1 MALFM
6 RRRDRHAAKA
16 QSAMEYLMT
25 YGWAI
30 LIISVVLGAL
40 YQIGAFNS
48 SSLTVRAPAGECKVL
63 RTSAAVNLVGQCSG
77 MLPKYVAQLDGASSY
92 VSGISDP
99 GSTATITGWFSFSQ
113 VAMSKGSSE
122 GVLGNV
128 YQHSANN
135 FLYFWGTNDYFGY
148 PFSSTNTWYFIAIEY
163 SGGVTTGA
171 TLYVNGVAYSVT
183 QQTGAHSVIGMTSI
197 GGPYGSVYFP
207 GFISNIQTYNT
218 TLDSDSIT
226 KLYQEGIGGAPVK
239 LQNLVGWWP
248 LNGDT
253 NDYSGK
259 NNNGVQN
266 FLTFASQYGK

>member
-1 MALFM
+1 
-6 RRRDRHAAKA
+6 
-16 QSAMEYLMT
+16 
-25 YGWAI
+25 
-30 LIISVVLGAL
+30 
-40 YQIGAFNS
+40 
-48 SSLTVRAPAGECKVL
+48 
-63 RTSAAVNLVGQCSG
+63 
-77 MLPKYVAQLDGASSY
+77 
-92 VSGISDP
+92 
-99 GSTATITGWFSFSQ
+99 
-113 VAMSKGSSE
+113 MSKGASE
-122 GVLGNV
+122 GVLGSI

-135 FLYFWGTNDYFGY
+135 YLYFWNTNDYFGY
-148 PFSSTNTWYFIAIEY
+148 AFSNTNTWYFIAIEY

-183 QQTGAHSVIGMTSI
+183 QQTGAHGVISMTSI

-248 LNGDT
+248 LNGDA

-259 NNNGVQN
+259 KNNGATTAII
-266 FLTFASQYGK
+266 FTTQYGK